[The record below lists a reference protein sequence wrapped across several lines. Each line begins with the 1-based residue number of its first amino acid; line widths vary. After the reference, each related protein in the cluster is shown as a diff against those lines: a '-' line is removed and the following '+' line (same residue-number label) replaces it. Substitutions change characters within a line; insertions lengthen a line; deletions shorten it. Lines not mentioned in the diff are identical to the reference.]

1 MNIIAFAASNHKA
14 SINRQLVGYA
24 ASLLDKVERV
34 EVLDLN
40 EYEMPLFSQDVE
52 AKIGHPQQAKDFLAK
67 IANSDGV
74 IISFAEHNGSYTA
87 AYKNIFDWCSRI
99 EPKIFNGKPMVL
111 LSTSPGARGGATVLA
126 TAVDSIP
133 RFGGIVKASLSVPSF
148 NDNFDTDKQ
157 CLTHEAL
164 NLQLADAVSHLNHRQ
179 L

>member
-52 AKIGHPQQAKDFLAK
+52 AEIGHPQLAKDFLAK

-74 IISFAEHNGSYTA
+74 IISFAEHNGSY
-87 AYKNIFDWCSRI
+87 
-99 EPKIFNGKPMVL
+99 
-111 LSTSPGARGGATVLA
+111 LSL
-126 TAVDSIP
+126 IH
-133 RFGGIVKASLSVPSF
+133 I
-148 NDNFDTDKQ
+148 
-157 CLTHEAL
+157 
-164 NLQLADAVSHLNHRQ
+164 
-179 L
+179 